1 MDGLAVNESG
11 SVSRKKNK
19 NYHFHE
25 SGKVRR
31 SNDTPIKLLSVDY
44 FDLKTLANGFGND
57 ILIGFEIQR

>member
-19 NYHFHE
+19 NCHFHE

-31 SNDTPIKLLSVDY
+31 SNDTPIKLLSVEY
-44 FDLKTLANGFGND
+44 HDLKTLSLEFIND
-57 ILIGFEIQR
+57 IEIEMPSR